1 MRCIW
6 NVKECMRPTRYEG
19 VSECMLY
26 LGVLPFRT
34 VDEDVRA
41 ACHTREQ
48 ASCPGSFDQSGAS
61 PFFDAVSGRSH
72 SET

>member
-26 LGVLPFRT
+26 TDFP
-34 VDEDVRA
+34 E
-41 ACHTREQ
+41 
-48 ASCPGSFDQSGAS
+48 PGYNEIHLQNF
-61 PFFDAVSGRSH
+61 
-72 SET
+72 